1 MKNEKVIRQKDQRE
15 ISSEAMRTLVRMA
28 QAKIEK
34 GVAGALP
41 EDTKLK
47 AKDYYRFWLKR
58 QPLGA
63 NRLIAFF
70 VVLVSLFFLD
80 HSIESATWELVIF
93 SFVAFVT
100 YLLESGK
107 KKSDYIGEMLGDLS
121 GIPRK
126 KASIYIAGLL
136 EELWGVKEE
145 KIQWKFQA
153 VSAVFFAGSIFLACL
168 SDVDTTR
175 EIWLSF
181 SVISAVMFF
190 SPSMIG
196 YRKST

>member
-28 QAKIEK
+28 QVKIEK
-34 GVAGALP
+34 GVSGALP

-47 AKDYYRFWLKR
+47 AKDYYRFWIKR
-58 QPLGA
+58 QPFGA

-70 VVLVSLFFLD
+70 VIVVSLFFLD
-80 HSIESATWELVIF
+80 SGIESAAWELAIF
-93 SFVAFVT
+93 SFVALVT
-100 YLLESGK
+100 YMLESGK

-126 KASIYIAGLL
+126 KVSLYIAGLL
-136 EELWGVKEE
+136 EELWGVDEE
-145 KIQWKFQA
+145 KIRWKFQA
-153 VSAVFFAGSIFLACL
+153 VIAVFFAGSIFLA
-168 SDVDTTR
+168 SFSVDTNR

-181 SVISAVMFF
+181 SVIFSAMFF
-190 SPSMIG
+190 IPGMVG
-196 YRKST
+196 HTKK